1 MCADSPMKGS
11 AALLRVLDKES
22 GKLGAY
28 AYNSDGTKVSE
39 LGTYSLNW
47 QMKLVKDG
55 GIDSNLLKK
64 TAFEPKGIT
73 YDTDSVLVI
82 EGGKRYRLPRNP
94 KYDGK
99 SVFGTPRLA
108 REVATERDLLN
119 CAGTFYELPA
129 VNAQG
134 FAKVRPIATHNLKI
148 FDFCSYRGLMIF
160 SGVSEG
166 AAALKNGGAWRE
178 RKERGE

>member
-1 MCADSPMKGS
+1 
-11 AALLRVLDKES
+11 
-22 GKLGAY
+22 
-28 AYNSDGTKVSE
+28 
-39 LGTYSLNW
+39 
-47 QMKLVKDG
+47 MKLVKDG

-82 EGGKRYRLPRNP
+82 EGDKRYRLPRNP

-134 FAKVRPIATHNLKI
+134 FAKIRPIATHNLKI

-166 AAALKNGGAWRE
+166 AAALKIRILSLLRTASSPSGRAL
-178 RKERGE
+178 